1 VTAPRLPASA
11 DEIDASWLAQATGLR
26 VREARLERFAVGIGV
41 ASALYR
47 ARLEGEGCPPSVVVK
62 LPALDEAARF
72 TSTVLQMYR
81 REVGFFTALRH
92 MCPVRTPRCWY
103 GDVDDAGA
111 GFVLVLE
118 DLDGMRVV
126 DQNAGM
132 TPDDAGRAV
141 DGLAAMQ
148 ARWWGGGEAL
158 AAAGTT
164 ISLGDPI
171 YPAILPTVFREGWD
185 KVTGEMTLPASILAI
200 GPRFPDAVAPLLA
213 SLVHGPQTLAHG
225 DYRADNLL
233 FGPDDELA
241 VLDFQLI
248 GSGTGAYDL
257 AYLVTQSL
265 DADVAS
271 RMERE
276 LFARWMDG
284 LRAGG
289 VSRDA
294 LDERAL
300 WGHYRTAALFCLAYP
315 VVASRGMDL
324 ADPRQRA
331 LVGHMSTRFDRAV
344 TELRLADLL

>member
-1 VTAPRLPASA
+1 MAPRLPSSA
-11 DEIDASWLAQATGLR
+11 AEIDASWLADATGLR
-26 VREARLERFAVGIGV
+26 VDRAELERIGVGVGV

-62 LPALDEAARF
+62 LPALDEAAVF
-72 TSTVLQMYR
+72 TSTVLKMYL
-81 REVGFFTALRH
+81 REVRFFTMLRH
-92 MCPVRTPRCWY
+92 MCPVRTPRAWY
-103 GDVDDAGA
+103 GDVDDSGA

-118 DLDGMRVV
+118 DLGAMRAV
-126 DQNAGM
+126 DQNVGM
-132 TPDDAGRAV
+132 TADDAGRAV
-141 DGLAAMQ
+141 DGLARMHAN
-148 ARWWGGGEAL
+148 WWGEGDAL

-213 SLVHGPQTLAHG
+213 SLTEGPQTLAHG
-225 DYRADNLL
+225 DYRADNLM
-233 FGPDDELA
+233 FGADDELV

-265 DADVAS
+265 EADAAS
-271 RMERE
+271 RLERD
-276 LFARWMDG
+276 LFARWIDG
-284 LRAGG
+284 LRAAG
-289 VSRDA
+289 VPRDA
-294 LDERAL
+294 VDDRAL
-300 WGHYRTAALFCLAYP
+300 WRHYRTAALFCLAYP

-324 ADPRQRA
+324 SDPRQRA
-331 LVGHMSTRFDRAV
+331 LVGNMNTRFDRAV
-344 TELRLADLL
+344 TELGLADLI

>member
-1 VTAPRLPASA
+1 MAPRLPSTAA
-11 DEIDASWLAQATGLR
+11 EIDASWLADATGLR
-26 VREARLERFAVGIGV
+26 VDHAELERIGVGVGV

-47 ARLEGEGCPPSVVVK
+47 ARLAGEGCPPSVVVK
-62 LPALDEAARF
+62 LPALDEAAVF
-72 TSTVLQMYR
+72 TSTVLKMYL
-81 REVGFFTALRH
+81 REVRFFTTLRH

-103 GDVDDAGA
+103 GDADDSGA
-111 GFVLVLE
+111 AFVLVLE
-118 DLDGMRVV
+118 DLEGMRVV
-126 DQNAGM
+126 DQNVGM
-132 TPDDAGRAV
+132 TADDAGRAV
-141 DGLAAMQ
+141 DGLALMHAK
-148 ARWWGGGEAL
+148 WWGEGDGL

-185 KVTGEMTLPASILAI
+185 KVTAEMTLPASILAI

-213 SLVHGPQTLAHG
+213 SLTEGPQTLAHG
-225 DYRADNLL
+225 DYRADNLM
-233 FGPDDELA
+233 FGPGEELV

-265 DADVAS
+265 EADAAS
-271 RMERE
+271 RLERD
-276 LFARWMDG
+276 LFARWIDG
-284 LRAGG
+284 LRAAG
-289 VSRDA
+289 VPRDA
-294 LDERAL
+294 VDERAL
-300 WGHYRTAALFCLAYP
+300 WRHYRTAALFCLAYP

-344 TELRLADLL
+344 TELGLADLI